1 MNWTLNWLLSG
12 GIAFALAIVNLI
24 RVSGGKTAG
33 CQALMFCSMSG
44 GVPLMGISF
53 SPIFV

>member
-33 CQALMFCSMSG
+33 CQALMFCS
-44 GVPLMGISF
+44 ISRC
-53 SPIFV
+53 SAV